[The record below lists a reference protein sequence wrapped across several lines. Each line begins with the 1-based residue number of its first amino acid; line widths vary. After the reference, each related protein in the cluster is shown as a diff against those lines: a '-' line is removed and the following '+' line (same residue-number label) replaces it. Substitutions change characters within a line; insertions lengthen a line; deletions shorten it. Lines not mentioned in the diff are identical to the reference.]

1 MKIYRY
7 NELSLEEK
15 NKICKRENESDE
27 NITKIIQDIK
37 KRVIKEKD
45 KAIIDLTYEFDKVKL
60 DNIKVTSEEIQK
72 AISEVDEDLKKA
84 INIAKNNI
92 EKFHKFQLD
101 NLNSKKIETTKGIF
115 CYRKFLPIENV
126 GLYIPNGSAP
136 LFSTVL
142 MLAIPAKIA
151 GCKEVFMCT
160 PVNKTGSIAPEILYC
175 ADICGIKD
183 IYKVGGAQ
191 AIYAMAYSTQTIKKA
206 DKIFGPGNRFVT
218 HAKMDVSS
226 ICAIDM
232 PAGPSEVLV
241 VADKSSNPK
250 FVASDILAQAEHGVT
265 SQSVLV
271 LSNEEILPEILN
283 EVEKQTDKSDRKEII
298 KESLKN
304 SFVVLTE
311 TTEESI
317 DFSNIY
323 APEHLIL
330 NFKDYK
336 QYIDLIKN
344 AGSVFLGEYSSESFG
359 DYASGT
365 NHTLPTSGFAKSYSG
380 LNIESFGKQITFQE
394 VTKEGFDN
402 LADTVEIMAK
412 KELLTAHYNSVFVRR
427 DYEK

>member
-1 MKIYRY
+1 
-7 NELSLEEK
+7 
-15 NKICKRENESDE
+15 
-27 NITKIIQDIK
+27 
-37 KRVIKEKD
+37 
-45 KAIIDLTYEFDKVKL
+45 
-60 DNIKVTSEEIQK
+60 
-72 AISEVDEDLKKA
+72 
-84 INIAKNNI
+84 
-92 EKFHKFQLD
+92 
-101 NLNSKKIETTKGIF
+101 
-115 CYRKFLPIENV
+115 
-126 GLYIPNGSAP
+126 
-136 LFSTVL
+136 